1 VKFDRTLGALG
12 AAARASLVALLL
24 PAASAW
30 AALGGDVAG
39 VQSEQARMRATRA
52 VTSAPQGVS
61 VHDTRL
67 ADGSSIRQYVNAR
80 GIVFAVAWSTR
91 LKPDFSQL
99 LGRHES
105 EFDAGLAATVR
116 PPGLGRALDIQRGDL
131 VVHSGGRLGAFVGK
145 AWLTSQLPAGVS
157 PDAVR

>member
-1 VKFDRTLGALG
+1 VALRG
-12 AAARASLVALLL
+12 LAALLL

-39 VQSEQARMRATRA
+39 VQSEQSRMRASRVVA
-52 VTSAPQGVS
+52 SAPQGVT

-99 LGRHES
+99 LGRYET
-105 EFDAGLAATVR
+105 EFDAGVADAVR
-116 PPGLGRALDIQRGDL
+116 PPGLKRTLEVQRGEL
-131 VVHSGGRLGAFVGK
+131 VVHSAGRIGAFVGK